1 MTSPIAIR
9 FGGYQGNASVHT
21 RGMRRFRDAM
31 VRALGAAVDVQL
43 TENVT
48 AQGRRA
54 DDLFTMVE
62 SGELDLCYF
71 ASSYLVHRVP
81 ALGALDQPFTITDR
95 QRAYA
100 MLDGDVGAQL
110 AEEVAAQTGYRVLAW
125 WDNGFRHISNRLRPI
140 RTPED
145 CRGIRLRT
153 LDNAFHQRIFAA
165 LGFVPQYL
173 DVKELVPAVEA
184 ERIDAQENPLTNL
197 VNFNLYRWHRHV
209 SLTAH
214 FLGIAPVLV
223 NRAAFDAWAVPVQEA
238 VRAALVE
245 ATAAQR
251 GFAIEDDALCLEKL
265 RADGVTIVGPDEIDF
280 TAFRAAVADVV

>member
-21 RGMRRFRDAM
+21 RGMRRFRDA
-31 VRALGAAVDVQL
+31 VARALGAAVDVQL

-48 AQGRRA
+48 TQGRRA
-54 DDLFTMVE
+54 DDLFAMVE

-71 ASSYLVHRVP
+71 ASSYLVHRVA
-81 ALGALDQPFTITDR
+81 ALGALDQPFAITDR
-95 QRAYA
+95 QAAYA
-100 MLDGDVGAQL
+100 MLDGAAGAKL
-110 AEEVAAQTGYRVLAW
+110 ADAVAATTGYRVLAW
-125 WDNGFRHISNRLRPI
+125 WDNGFRHVSNRLRPI
-140 RTPED
+140 RTPAD

-153 LDNAFHQRIFAA
+153 LDNAFHQRVFAA

-184 ERIDAQENPLTNL
+184 ERVDGQENPLTNI
-197 VNFNLYRWHRHV
+197 VNFNLHRWHRHV

-223 NRAAFDAWAVPVQEA
+223 NRAAFDAWPAPVQEA
-238 VRAALVE
+238 VRAAFVE

-251 GFAIEDDALCLEKL
+251 GFAIEDDAVCLATL
-265 RADGVTIVGPDEIDF
+265 RADGVTVVGPDEIDF
-280 TAFRAAVADVV
+280 AAFRAAVAGVV